1 MAVHRPYANS
11 GLPSVTQVLSLLS
24 APGLPWGA
32 ARETAKYAVHHL
44 DQWRDLRPED
54 AVDTLYRHHR
64 GVWDHRALLGT
75 ALHQINAEWC
85 QGHTVKVIDVI
96 QELRHSSRLW
106 RQKPETDIYRDLLP
120 MADGLARVWERLKP
134 ETLSWEQC
142 VRYRNPIALG
152 LDYVGTTD
160 WRAVLDGEP
169 FLLDLK
175 TTGNTKLGAGK
186 YWDQWRLQLAAYRY
200 CTEAVVY
207 DCLVETDIL
216 ELPPVAGCVIVHLY
230 GDGEFQVDGIQAG
243 PAEHEIF
250 LALRKAYG
258 WRKDAEKSP
267 GRNAPIIVG
276 APA

>member
-1 MAVHRPYANS
+1 M
-11 GLPSVTQVLSLLS
+11 
-24 APGLPWGA
+24 
-32 ARETAKYAVHHL
+32 
-44 DQWRDLRPED
+44 
-54 AVDTLYRHHR
+54 
-64 GVWDHRALLGT
+64 LGT

-96 QELRHSSRLW
+96 QELRAGSRLW

-120 MADGLARVWERLKP
+120 MADGLARVWERLQP

-142 VRYRNPIALG
+142 VRYRGSG

-160 WRAVLDGEP
+160 WRAVLDGQP

-200 CTEAVVY
+200 CTEAVIY
-207 DCLVETDIL
+207 EGLEEKGTI
-216 ELPPVAGCVIVHLY
+216 ELPDVAGCAIVHLY

-250 LALRKAYG
+250 LALRKAYA

-267 GRNAPIIVG
+267 GVNAPIIVG
-276 APA
+276 SPV

>member
-1 MAVHRPYANS
+1 MAHRPYANS

-24 APGLPWGA
+24 APGLSWGA
-32 ARETAKYAVHHL
+32 ARETARYAVHHL
-44 DQWRDLRPED
+44 DQWQTLRPDD

-64 GVWDHRALLGT
+64 GVWDHRAMLGT
-75 ALHQINAEWC
+75 AIHQVNAEWC
-85 QGHTVKVIDVI
+85 QGHTVRLVDVI
-96 QELRHSSRLW
+96 QGLREGSRLW

-134 ETLSWEQC
+134 DTLSWEQC
-142 VRYRNPIALG
+142 VRYRGYGVTKG

-160 WRAVLDGEP
+160 WRATIDGLP

-200 CTEAVVY
+200 CTESVIY
-207 DCLVETDIL
+207 EGL
-216 ELPPVAGCVIVHLY
+216 EEKGTQDLPDVAGCAIVHLY

-243 PAEHEIF
+243 PAEHEVF
-250 LALRKAYG
+250 LALRKAFS
-258 WRKDAEKSP
+258 WRKEAEKSP
-267 GRNAPIIVG
+267 GQQAPIIVG
-276 APA
+276 SPA

>member
-1 MAVHRPYANS
+1 MAHRPYAKS

-44 DQWRDLRPED
+44 DQWEHLRPEE
-54 AVDTLYRHHR
+54 AVDTLYRHHK

-85 QGHTVKVIDVI
+85 QGHTVRVADVI
-96 QELRHSSRLW
+96 QEMRASSRLW
-106 RQKPETDIYRDLLP
+106 RQKAETDIYRDLLP
-120 MADGLARVWERLKP
+120 MADGLARVWDRLQP

-142 VRYRNPIALG
+142 VRYKNTSALG

-160 WRAVLDGEP
+160 WRAVLDGQP

-200 CTEAVVY
+200 CTEAVIY
-207 DCLVETDIL
+207 EGLEEKGTI
-216 ELPPVAGCVIVHLY
+216 ELPEVAGCAIVHLY
-230 GDGEFQVDGIQAG
+230 GDGQFQVDGIQAG
-243 PAEHEIF
+243 PAEHEVF
-250 LALRKAYG
+250 LALRKAHS
-258 WRKDAEKSP
+258 WRKEAEKSP
-267 GRNAPIIVG
+267 GVTAPVIVG
-276 APA
+276 SPA